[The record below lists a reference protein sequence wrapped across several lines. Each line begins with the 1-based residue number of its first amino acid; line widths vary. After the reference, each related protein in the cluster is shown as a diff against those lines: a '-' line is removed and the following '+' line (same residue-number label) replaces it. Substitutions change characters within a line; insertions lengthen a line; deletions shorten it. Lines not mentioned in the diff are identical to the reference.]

1 MKYLARVNGKAYEVD
16 VERAPSAYKPI
27 PRGIYTGE
35 LQAAPAPV
43 AAPVAAP
50 APVAA
55 APAPAPAAVPA
66 PAAAPAPKKAPA
78 AAAAGDTSVNCPMP
92 GTILQVKVSEGQA
105 VKAGDTLFVL
115 EAMKMENE
123 IVAPCDGTV
132 KSISVNK
139 GDAVQS
145 NDQLAIV
152 G

>member
-43 AAPVAAP
+43 AAP
-50 APVAA
+50 
-55 APAPAPAAVPA
+55 
-66 PAAAPAPKKAPA
+66 APKKAPA
-78 AAAAGDTSVNCPMP
+78 AAAAGDTTVNCPMP

>member
-55 APAPAPAAVPA
+55 APAPAPAA
-66 PAAAPAPKKAPA
+66 APAPKKAPA
-78 AAAAGDTSVNCPMP
+78 AAAAGDTTVNCPMP

-132 KSISVNK
+132 KSISVFRTF
-139 GDAVQS
+139 
-145 NDQLAIV
+145 I
-152 G
+152 